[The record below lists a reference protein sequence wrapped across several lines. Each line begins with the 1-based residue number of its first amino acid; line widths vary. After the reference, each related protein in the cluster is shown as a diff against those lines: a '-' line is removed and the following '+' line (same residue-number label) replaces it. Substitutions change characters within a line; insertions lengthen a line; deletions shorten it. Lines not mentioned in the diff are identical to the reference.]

1 MQTGGPGVTTGSG
14 RIGKRTLRVTELDSE
29 DEVTHETLER
39 DRLEREAKAKA
50 TTTEDESTNPLSGM
64 VEAENRARIAEA
76 KGGLEQG
83 ESTRKKGGG
92 RKGRAIRE
100 RKKDR

>member
-1 MQTGGPGVTTGSG
+1 MTTGGG
-14 RIGKRTLRVTELDSE
+14 RIGKRAPRVTELDSE
-29 DEVTHETLER
+29 DEVTHQTLEK
-39 DRLEREAKAKA
+39 DRLEREEEAKT
-50 TTTEDESTNPLSGM
+50 TTTEYASANPLRGI

-76 KGGLEQG
+76 RRGLEQG
-83 ESTRKKGGG
+83 ESPRKRGGGG